1 MGVLNNPAA
10 AKIIINGPTQYGN
23 VSDPFTIS
31 YSVYDTDPGGDL
43 GLDFFLDN
51 TCVWFDSKK
60 FDVNPYDH
68 EVWRHG
74 EYTIPSSVWIDIYDG
89 PHTIIIET
97 RNGTNY
103 FYNQAFITFTRTGN
117 PKRGDSSLSTGINPL
132 DPPSNLP
139 TISDNETVK
148 MGILCRK
155 YIDHGKE
162 KIVYVKQKPSK
173 LMFPD
178 GHGTLFTD
186 NNPRYR
192 DGSVINTGDPYLP
205 KDQMTFVDPQNE
217 SDAWTWIKATLPSG
231 KTIFISTTFA
241 VSDYIYPL
249 TEIRVKL
256 KSGNYILRN
265 LTVQEWKRI
274 DKAIL
279 EKIDFGNYA
288 SGIYAGDR
296 YSKYY
301 VPTRTS
307 DTKKDDYYNF
317 LQEYSD
323 KQYNDWIKK
332 LSNHRNERFKAMTYI
347 STAKAKAVDSWKE
360 GWSYNVPIHYG
371 MSYSDLSWIPVL
383 ELVNTDP
390 IIDLPDKH
398 NSDPTIDI

>member
-1 MGVLNNPAA
+1 MGVLNNTAA
-10 AKIIINGPTQYGN
+10 EIIINGPTQYGN
-23 VSDPFTIS
+23 ISKPFTIS
-31 YSVYDTDPGGDL
+31 YSVGDTDPGESL
-43 GLDFFLDN
+43 GIDFFLDDVR
-51 TCVWFDSKK
+51 VWFDSKK
-60 FDVNPYDH
+60 FDVNSYDH
-68 EVWRHG
+68 EVWHHG
-74 EYTIPSSVWIDIYDG
+74 KYTIPSSVWIDIYDG
-89 PHTIIIET
+89 FHKIIVVT

-103 FYNQAFITFTRTGN
+103 LTSQAVISFTRTGN
-117 PKRGDSSLSTGINPL
+117 PERGDSSLSTDINPL
-132 DPPSNLP
+132 NPPSNLP

-155 YIDHGKE
+155 YTDHGKE
-162 KIVYVKQKPSK
+162 KVVYVKQKPSK

-186 NNPRYR
+186 NRPRYR
-192 DGSVINTGDPYLP
+192 NGSVINTEDPYLP

-217 SDAWTWIKATLPSG
+217 SDAWTWIKTTLPSG

-241 VSDYIYPL
+241 SSDYIYPL

-256 KSGNYILRN
+256 KGSNYILRN
-265 LTVQEWKRI
+265 LTVQEWKSI

-296 YSKYY
+296 YSRYY

-307 DTKKDDYYNF
+307 DTKKDDYYGF
-317 LQEYSD
+317 LQKYSD
-323 KQYNDWIKK
+323 KKYNNWIKNF
-332 LSNHRNERFKAMTYI
+332 SNHRNERFLTMTYI
-347 STAKAKAVDSWKE
+347 SAAKAKAVDSWRE
-360 GWSYNVPIHYG
+360 GWTYREPI
-371 MSYSDLSWIPVL
+371 SFIACWSDLGWIPIL
-383 ELVNTDP
+383 EMVNTDP

>member
-1 MGVLNNPAA
+1 MGILDNTAA
-10 AKIIINGPTQYGN
+10 EIIINGPTQYGN
-23 VSDPFTIS
+23 VSNPFTIS
-31 YSVYDTDPGGDL
+31 YSVHDTDPGETL
-43 GLDFFLDN
+43 GIDFFLDDVR
-51 TCVWFDSKK
+51 VWFDSKS
-60 FDVNPYDH
+60 FTVNSYDH
-68 EVWRHG
+68 EVWRN
-74 EYTIPSSVWIDIYDG
+74 EKYTIPSSIWVDIYDG
-89 PHTIIIET
+89 FHTIIIVT

-103 FYNQAFITFTRTGN
+103 LTNQAVISFTRTGN

-132 DPPSNLP
+132 NPPSNLP

-155 YIDHGKE
+155 YTEHGKE
-162 KIVYVKQKPSK
+162 KVVYVKQKPSK

-186 NNPRYR
+186 ECPRYR
-192 DGSVINTGDPYLP
+192 DGSIINTYLP

-217 SDAWTWIKATLPSG
+217 NDAWTWIKTTLPSG

-249 TEIRVKL
+249 TEIHVKL
-256 KSGNYILRN
+256 KSGKYILRN
-265 LTVQEWKRI
+265 LTEQEWKSI
-274 DKAIL
+274 DKDIL

-296 YSKYY
+296 YSRYY

-317 LQEYSD
+317 LQKYND
-323 KQYNDWIKK
+323 KQYNDWIKNF
-332 LSNHRNERFKAMTYI
+332 SNHKNERFKTMTYI
-347 STAKAKAVDSWKE
+347 SAAKAKAVDSWRE
-360 GWSYNVPIHYG
+360 GWTYREPI
-371 MSYSDLSWIPVL
+371 SFIVAYSDLGWIPVL
-383 ELVNTDP
+383 ELKNTDP

-398 NSDPTIDI
+398 NSDPTVNI

>member
-1 MGVLNNPAA
+1 MGVLNNTAA
-10 AKIIINGPTQYGN
+10 EIIINGPTQYGN
-23 VSDPFTIS
+23 ISNPFTIS
-31 YSVYDTDPGGDL
+31 YSVHDTDPGESL
-43 GLDFFLDN
+43 GIDFFLDDVR
-51 TCVWFDSKK
+51 VWFDSKK
-60 FDVNPYDH
+60 FDVNSYDH

-74 EYTIPSSVWIDIYDG
+74 KYTIPSSVWIDIYDG
-89 PHTIIIET
+89 FHKIIVVT

-103 FYNQAFITFTRTGN
+103 LTSQAVISFTRTGN
-117 PKRGDSSLSTGINPL
+117 PERGDSSLSTGINPL
-132 DPPSNLP
+132 NPPSNLP

-155 YIDHGKE
+155 YTDHGKE
-162 KIVYVKQKPSK
+162 KVVYVKQKPSK

-186 NNPRYR
+186 NRPRYR
-192 DGSVINTGDPYLP
+192 NGSVINTEDPYLP

-217 SDAWTWIKATLPSG
+217 SDAWTWIKTTLPSG

-241 VSDYIYPL
+241 SSDYIYPL

-256 KSGNYILRN
+256 KGSNYILRN
-265 LTVQEWKRI
+265 LTVQEWKSI

-296 YSKYY
+296 YSRYY

-307 DTKKDDYYNF
+307 DTKKDDYYDF
-317 LQEYSD
+317 LQKYSD
-323 KQYNDWIKK
+323 KKYNNWIKNF
-332 LSNHRNERFKAMTYI
+332 SNHRNERFLTMTYI
-347 STAKAKAVDSWKE
+347 SAAKAKAVDSWRE
-360 GWSYNVPIHYG
+360 GWTYREPI
-371 MSYSDLSWIPVL
+371 SFIACWSDLGWIPIL
-383 ELVNTDP
+383 EMVNTDP